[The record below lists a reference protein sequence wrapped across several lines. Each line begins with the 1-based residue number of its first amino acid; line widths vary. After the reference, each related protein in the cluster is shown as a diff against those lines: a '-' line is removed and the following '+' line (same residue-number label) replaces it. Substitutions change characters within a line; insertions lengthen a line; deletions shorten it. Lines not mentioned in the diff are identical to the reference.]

1 MLSGIPWRSHRICN
15 IPIWG
20 PPDSLPGATCSLPA
34 WRPLKGRR
42 DACSLNFLLKKFAE
56 VVLHIWKLQTSALAS
71 SFLPASSMPAR
82 PLPAGAE
89 AAGKRPAAGGGAASP
104 ARLHLHAPACRV
116 TGRRRRIRR
125 GAAGGRRRRRQSR
138 SWRLQGPAQQG
149 ARLRFALSL
158 AAVRACTCTCKHGPL
173 LVTHPSLRSGGSI
186 SAITVP
192 AGTAHIWQPAVFSS
206 A

>member
-1 MLSGIPWRSHRICN
+1 MLSGIPWRSHRICS

-20 PPDSLPGATCSLPA
+20 PPDPLPGATCSLPA
-34 WRPLKGRR
+34 WRSLKVRRGRLF
-42 DACSLNFLLKKFAE
+42 SQFLLEKLAE

-104 ARLHLHAPACRV
+104 ARLHLHAPARRV
-116 TGRRRRIRR
+116 PGRWRRIRR
-125 GAAGGRRRRRQSR
+125 GAAGGQRRQRQPR

-149 ARLRFALSL
+149 ARLRFALS
-158 AAVRACTCTCKHGPL
+158 
-173 LVTHPSLRSGGSI
+173 TH
-186 SAITVP
+186 
-192 AGTAHIWQPAVFSS
+192 
-206 A
+206 